1 MLSSYTTPSEV
12 RAALGVSTTELPDT
26 VVNLPIYDT
35 LAVLSMEDANSNI
48 PSKYLAL
55 KAQVSPALTTAEQ
68 RFVDI
73 VHLFVTYSTAK
84 EMLVSLSLFAVQALT
99 DGKAGF
105 DRQTDVYQDVREGVN
120 NMLASLRIRLINSYG
135 LIVSGIAVVSA
146 STQTFVIA
154 TGLGTDPVKN
164 A

>member
-12 RAALGVSTTELPDT
+12 RAALGVSTTELPDVT
-26 VVNLPIYDT
+26 VNLQIYDT

-48 PSKYLAL
+48 PTKYLAL
-55 KAQVSPALTTAEQ
+55 KAQVSPALTSAEQ
-68 RFVDI
+68 RFLDI
-73 VHLFVTYSTAK
+73 THLFVTYSTAK
-84 EMLVSLSLFAVQALT
+84 EMLVSLPLFSVQALT

-105 DRQTDVYQDVREGVN
+105 DRQTDVFEDVRDGVN
-120 NMLASLRIRLINSYG
+120 NMLASLRIRLINAYAA
-135 LIVSGIAVVSA
+135 IVTGVALVSA
-146 STQTFVIA
+146 STQTFAIS